1 MDITAAEKS
10 YLSARRKAGLRALLA
25 ALTGRPNRLLRWD
38 EVQDKLRIGGRI
50 DRGLQTVPIE
60 KIVGSVNR
68 YRDFDRAF
76 LPTQDVTADRW
87 KAISRAYYAEEAL
100 PPVTLYK
107 VGEVYFVVDG
117 NHRVSVA
124 RQRGQEF
131 IDAEVIEAQARVPL
145 TPDMDAA
152 DLEIAGEYA
161 EFLERTRFD
170 ELFPGEELR
179 PTIAGGYH
187 RLLEHIAVHRYFM
200 GIEQQ
205 REIGEAE
212 AVRDWYLNVY
222 RPLVAIIRERE
233 LLKDFPRR
241 SEVDLYL
248 WIMEH
253 WHYLRENGVQLS
265 AEEAVAQFMDTFAP
279 NLPRQILGLVKDL
292 LLSFVDTPPEA
303 WEDFCART
311 GLKPKAP
318 IEFTTLNGYQRLQEH
333 IAVHRHFMGEAQQ
346 RFISEE
352 EAAQD
357 WYLHVYLPIVE
368 LIQAQGLR
376 KEFPGLTEAD
386 LYLRISEHLYAL
398 RQDDPTLPLEEAVRH
413 FAEQF
418 TLRPDERA
426 KKLLRDLLKATAQ
439 DIPSD
444 EVEARQ
450 TLEALCTA
458 CALPSL
464 SVTLPGGARRLLEH
478 IAVHRYFLGLEAQQ
492 EVDEQAAFESWFML
506 VYQPAAVQIEASGIL
521 AALPQRTV
529 ADVYLWLMDH
539 RDFFTRLESQ
549 GQGAVIAAQ
558 LKAQARTVFDKLQ
571 RLLQSGH
578 EKDGERVGAS

>member
-50 DRGLQTVPIE
+50 DRGLQTVPVE

-76 LPTQDVTADRW
+76 LPTQDVTAERW
-87 KAISRAYYAEEAL
+87 MNISRAYYAEEAL

-124 RQRGQEF
+124 RQRGQAF

-145 TPDMDAA
+145 TPDMDAT

-170 ELFPGEELR
+170 ELFPGAELH

-205 REIGEAE
+205 RDISDEE
-212 AVRDWYLNVY
+212 AVRDWYCNVY
-222 RPLVAIIRERE
+222 QPLVAIIRERD
-233 LLKDFPRR
+233 LLKEFTRR
-241 SEVDLYL
+241 SEADLYL

-253 WHYLRENGVQLS
+253 WHHLRENGVQLS
-265 AEEAVAQFMDTFAP
+265 AEEAVMQFAEAFAP
-279 NLPRQILGLVKDL
+279 SFSKQLLYLIKDL
-292 LLSFVDTPPEA
+292 WLSLVDAPPEA

-311 GLKPKAP
+311 GLKPKTP
-318 IEFTTLNGYQRLQEH
+318 IEFTTANGYQRLQEH
-333 IAVHRHFMGEAQQ
+333 IAVHRHFMGESQQ

-357 WYLHVYLPIVE
+357 WYQTIYQPLVA
-368 LIQAQGLR
+368 LIQAHGLR
-376 KEFPGLTEAD
+376 EEFPGLTEAD
-386 LYLRISEHLYAL
+386 LYLRVSEHVYVL
-398 RQDDPTLPLEEAVRH
+398 RQGDPTLSLEEAVRR

-418 TLRPDERA
+418 TQRPDARA
-426 KKLLRDLLKATAQ
+426 RKILRDLLKATTQ
-439 DIPSD
+439 DIPAD
-444 EVEARQ
+444 EAEARAQ
-450 TLEALCTA
+450 LEHLCRT
-458 CALPSL
+458 CNLPL
-464 SVTLPGGARRLLEH
+464 LQVTLPGGARRLLEH
-478 IAVHRYFLGLEAQQ
+478 VAVHRYFLASEAQQ
-492 EVDEQAAFESWFML
+492 DVDEVAAFESWFML
-506 VYQPAAVQIEASGIL
+506 VYQPVAAQIEATGV
-521 AALPQRTV
+521 LPLIPKRTV

-539 RDFFTRLESQ
+539 RDFLLRLESRGEAAQ
-549 GQGAVIAAQ
+549 IAAQ
-558 LKAQARTVFDKLQ
+558 LKTQMRTVFDRLQ
-571 RLLQSGH
+571 RLLKEGL
-578 EKDGERVGAS
+578 DTA

>member
-1 MDITAAEKS
+1 MEFTAAEKS
-10 YLSARRKAGLRALLA
+10 YASARRKAGLRALIA

-38 EVQDKLRIGGRI
+38 EVEDKLRIGGRI
-50 DRGLQTVPIE
+50 DRGVQAVPVD

-76 LPTQDVTADRW
+76 LPTQDVTAERW
-87 KAISRAYYAEEAL
+87 MNISRAYYAEEAL

-124 RQRGQEF
+124 RQQGKAF
-131 IDAEVIEAQARVPL
+131 IDAEVIEARARVPL

-152 DLEIAGEYA
+152 DLEIVGEQV

-170 ELFPGEELR
+170 ELFPDAELR

-200 GIEQQ
+200 GIEQG
-205 REIGEAE
+205 REIGEDE
-212 AVRDWYLNVY
+212 AVRDWFLHVY
-222 RPLVAIIRERE
+222 QPLVAIIRERE
-233 LLKDFPRR
+233 LLKDFPKRT
-241 SEVDLYL
+241 EADLYL

-265 AEEAVAQFMDTFAP
+265 AEEAVTQFMEAFAP
-279 NLPRQILGLVKDL
+279 SLPKRLLHLVKDM

-318 IEFTTLNGYQRLQEH
+318 IEFTTPNGYQRLLEH
-333 IAVHRHFMGEAQQ
+333 IAVHRHFMGETQQ
-346 RFISEE
+346 RFIAED
-352 EAAQD
+352 EAARD
-357 WYLHVYLPIVE
+357 WYLNVYQPIVS
-368 LIQAQGLR
+368 LIQAQKLR
-376 KEFPGLTEAD
+376 EEFPGLTEAD

-398 RQDDPTLPLEEAVRH
+398 RQDDPDLPLEEGVRR

-418 TLRPDERA
+418 TQRPDARVQ
-426 KKLLRDLLKATAQ
+426 KVLRDLLKATAQ
-439 DIPSD
+439 DKLED
-444 EVEARQ
+444 ETEARVQ
-450 TLEALCTA
+450 LAQWCETCQ
-458 CALPSL
+458 LPPL
-464 SVTLPGGARRLLEH
+464 RVTLPGGARRLLEH
-478 IAVHRYFLGLEAQQ
+478 VAVHRYYLGREAQQ
-492 EVDEQAAFESWFML
+492 EINETAAFESWYTL
-506 VYQPAAVQIEASGIL
+506 VYQPIAAQIEASGVL
-521 AALPQRTV
+521 EVLPQRTV

-539 RDFFTRLESQ
+539 RDFFTRLATRQE
-549 GQGAVIAAQ
+549 AKVIAAQ
-558 LKAQARTVFDKLQ
+558 LKAQARAVFE
-571 RLLQSGH
+571 RLVAQVAEL
-578 EKDGERVGAS
+578 

>member
-1 MDITAAEKS
+1 MAFTAAEKS
-10 YLSARRKAGLRALLA
+10 YASARRKAGLRALLS

-50 DRGLQTVPIE
+50 DRGVQSVPLN

-76 LPTQDVTADRW
+76 LPTQDVTAERW
-87 KAISRAYYAEEAL
+87 MNISRAYYAEEAL

-124 RQRGQEF
+124 RQQGKAF
-131 IDAEVIEAQARVPL
+131 IDAEVIEARARVPL

-152 DLEIAGEYA
+152 DLEIVGEQV

-200 GIEQQ
+200 GIEQG
-205 REIGEAE
+205 REIGEDE
-212 AVRDWYLNVY
+212 AVHNWFTHVY
-222 RPLVAIIRERE
+222 QPVVAIIRERE
-233 LLKDFPRR
+233 LLKDFPKRT
-241 SEVDLYL
+241 EADLYL

-265 AEEAVAQFMDTFAP
+265 AEEAVTQFMEAFAP
-279 NLPRQILGLVKDL
+279 SLPKRLLHLVKDM

-318 IEFTTLNGYQRLQEH
+318 IEFTTPNGYQRLVEH
-333 IAVHRHFMGEAQQ
+333 IAVHRHFMGEALQ
-346 RFISEE
+346 RYIPEE
-352 EAAQD
+352 EAARN
-357 WYLHVYLPIVE
+357 WYLNVYQPIVA
-368 LIQAQGLR
+368 LIQAQKLR
-376 KEFPGLTEAD
+376 EEFPGLTDAD

-398 RQDDPTLPLEEAVRH
+398 RQDDPDLPLEEGVRR

-418 TLRPDERA
+418 TQRPDARVQ
-426 KKLLRDLLKATAQ
+426 KVLRDLLKATAQ
-439 DIPSD
+439 DKLGD
-444 EVEARQ
+444 EADARA
-450 TLEALCTA
+450 ALARLCET
-458 CALPSL
+458 CQLPPL
-464 SVTLPGGARRLLEH
+464 RVTLPGGARRLLEH
-478 IAVHRYFLGLEAQQ
+478 VAVHRYYLGIEAQQ
-492 EVDEQAAFESWFML
+492 DIGEAAAFESWYTL
-506 VYQPAAVQIEASGIL
+506 VYQPVAAQIEASGVL
-521 AALPQRTV
+521 EVLPQRTV

-539 RDFFTRLESQ
+539 RDFFTRLATRKE
-549 GQGAVIAAQ
+549 ATAIAAQ
-558 LKAQARTVFDKLQ
+558 LKAQARAVFE
-571 RLLQSGH
+571 RLVAQ
-578 EKDGERVGAS
+578 VNP

>member
-1 MDITAAEKS
+1 MAFTAAEKS
-10 YLSARRKAGLRALLA
+10 YASARRKAGLRALLS

-50 DRGLQTVPIE
+50 DRGVQSVPLN

-76 LPTQDVTADRW
+76 LPTQDVTAERW
-87 KAISRAYYAEEAL
+87 MNISRAYYAEEAL

-124 RQRGQEF
+124 RQQGKAF
-131 IDAEVIEAQARVPL
+131 IDAEVIEARARVPL

-152 DLEIAGEYA
+152 DLEIVGEQV

-170 ELFPGEELR
+170 ELFPDEELR

-200 GIEQQ
+200 GIEQG
-205 REIGEAE
+205 REIGEDE
-212 AVRDWYLNVY
+212 AVRDWFLRVY
-222 RPLVAIIRERE
+222 QPVVAIIRERE
-233 LLKDFPRR
+233 LLKDFPKRT
-241 SEVDLYL
+241 EADLYL

-265 AEEAVAQFMDTFAP
+265 AEEAVTQFMEAFAP
-279 NLPRQILGLVKDL
+279 SLPKRLLHLVKDM

-318 IEFTTLNGYQRLQEH
+318 IEFTTPNGYQRLLEH
-333 IAVHRHFMGEAQQ
+333 IAVHRHFMGEALQ
-346 RFISEE
+346 RFIPEE

-357 WYLHVYLPIVE
+357 WYLNVYQPIVA
-368 LIQAQGLR
+368 LIQAQKLR
-376 KEFPGLTEAD
+376 EEFPGLTDAD

-398 RQDDPTLPLEEAVRH
+398 RQDDPDLPLEEGVRR

-418 TLRPDERA
+418 TQRPDARVQ
-426 KKLLRDLLKATAQ
+426 KVLRDLLKATAQ
-439 DIPSD
+439 DKLGD
-444 EVEARQ
+444 EADARAALARLCEACQ
-450 TLEALCTA
+450 
-458 CALPSL
+458 LPPL
-464 SVTLPGGARRLLEH
+464 RVTLPGGARRLLEH
-478 IAVHRYFLGLEAQQ
+478 VAVHRYYLGIEAQQ
-492 EVDEQAAFESWFML
+492 DISEAAAFESWYTL
-506 VYQPAAVQIEASGIL
+506 VYQPVAAQIEASGVL
-521 AALPQRTV
+521 EVLPQRTV
-529 ADVYLWLMDH
+529 PDVYLWLMDH
-539 RDFFTRLESQ
+539 RDFFTRLATRKE
-549 GQGAVIAAQ
+549 ATAIAAQ
-558 LKAQARTVFDKLQ
+558 LKAQARAVFE
-571 RLLQSGH
+571 RLVAQ
-578 EKDGERVGAS
+578 V

>member
-1 MDITAAEKS
+1 MELTAAEKS
-10 YLSARRKAGLRALLA
+10 YASARRKAGLRALLA

-50 DRGLQTVPIE
+50 DRGLQTVPVD

-76 LPTQDVTADRW
+76 LPTQDFTAARW
-87 KAISRAYYAEEAL
+87 MNISRAYYAEEAL

-124 RQRGQEF
+124 RQQGKLY
-131 IDAEVIEAQARVPL
+131 IDAEVIEAHARVPL

-161 EFLERTRFD
+161 EFLERTGFD
-170 ELFPGEELR
+170 VLFPGEELR

-205 REIGEAE
+205 REIGEEE

-222 RPLVAIIRERE
+222 QPLVRIIRERE
-233 LLKDFPRR
+233 LLKDFPRH
-241 SEVDLYL
+241 SEADLYL
-248 WIMEH
+248 WVMEH

-265 AEEAVAQFMDTFAP
+265 AEEAVVQFMDTFAP
-279 NLPRQILGLVKDL
+279 GLPRRVLGLVKDL

-311 GLKPKAP
+311 GLKPRAP
-318 IEFTTLNGYQRLQEH
+318 IEFTTPNGYQRLLEH

-346 RFISEE
+346 RFVSEE

-357 WYLHVYLPIVE
+357 WYQQIYQPIVA
-368 LIQAQGLR
+368 LIQAQKLR
-376 KEFPGLTEAD
+376 EEFPGLTEAD

-398 RQDDPTLPLEEAVRH
+398 RQDDPDLPLEEGVRR
-413 FAEQF
+413 FAERYTQ
-418 TLRPDERA
+418 RPDARA
-426 KKLLRDLLKATAQ
+426 QKILRDLLKATSQESQVDGAEAQ
-439 DIPSD
+439 GK
-444 EVEARQ
+444 
-450 TLEALCTA
+450 LEQLCAA
-458 CALPSL
+458 CDLPPL
-464 SVTLPGGARRLLEH
+464 RVTLPGGAQRLLEH
-478 IAVHRYFLGLEAQQ
+478 VAVHRYFLGIEAQQ
-492 EVDEQAAFESWFML
+492 DIPETAAFESWYVL
-506 VYQPAAVQIEASGIL
+506 VYQPVAAQIEAAGVL
-521 AALPQRTV
+521 AALPKRTA

-539 RDFFTRLESQ
+539 RDFFTRLESR
-549 GQGAVIAAQ
+549 GEGAAIAAQ
-558 LKAQARTVFDKLQ
+558 LKAQERTVFE
-571 RLLQSGH
+571 RLLVSP
-578 EKDGERVGAS
+578 KS